1 VSGFRFYPPYV
12 FFLKPETLRKMR
24 MSILEPGIEAV
35 IGTDIGGT
43 NIKVVLVESRKGK
56 VIDQVDLKT
65 SAESGVHAIVRELGT
80 TLATMIHKAKDDRI
94 EVGAV
99 GVGCAGVIDLQK
111 GSVSVSPNLP
121 GWEEFS
127 LQEKLTQIVQIPVR
141 VFNDVDCIGY
151 AEYRLGGG
159 SELGDFLC
167 VALGTGVGGSLI
179 VGGRVWTEGSTTAG
193 EIGHMTIQPDGERC
207 LCGNRGC
214 LETLASASWL
224 VRRAEERLSQGFS
237 STLRDRLERTGS
249 LEAESIQRA
258 AQEGDSLAQ
267 ELFSLV
273 GTSLAIAIANVIQLL
288 GIQSVVIAGGLAN
301 AWDFFITPLQS
312 ELNRR
317 LTMVRPPEVKVVRTK
332 LGYYAGALGAAY
344 LATEAGGL

>member
-1 VSGFRFYPPYV
+1 
-12 FFLKPETLRKMR
+12 
-24 MSILEPGIEAV
+24 MSILEPRVEAV

-43 NIKVVLVESRKGK
+43 NIKVVLVDPRSGT
-56 VIDQVDLKT
+56 VIDQLDLKT
-65 SAESGVHAIVRELGT
+65 SARSGADAIVTELGT

-94 EVGAV
+94 RVGAV

-121 GWEEFS
+121 GWEEFP
-127 LQEKLTQIVQIPVR
+127 LQEKLTQILEIPVL
-141 VFNDVDCIGY
+141 VFNDVDSIGY

-159 SELGDFLC
+159 GELGDFLC
-167 VALGTGVGGSLI
+167 IALGTGVGGSLI
-179 VGGRVWTEGSTTAG
+179 IGGRVWTEGSTSAG

-224 VRRAEERLSQGFS
+224 VRRAEERLRQGFS
-237 STLRDRLERTGS
+237 STLRDSLERTGS
-249 LEAESIQRA
+249 LKAESIQQA

-267 ELFSLV
+267 ELFNLV
-273 GTSLAIAIANVIQLL
+273 GTSLAIAFANVVQLL
-288 GIQSVVIAGGLAN
+288 CIRSVVIAGGLAN
-301 AWDFFITPLQS
+301 AWDFFIGPLQK
-312 ELNRR
+312 ELNQR
-317 LTMVRPPEVKVVRTK
+317 LTMVRPREMKVVRTK

-344 LATEAGGL
+344 LAAEVREL

>member
-1 VSGFRFYPPYV
+1 
-12 FFLKPETLRKMR
+12 
-24 MSILEPGIEAV
+24 MSILEPRVEAV

-43 NIKVVLVESRKGK
+43 NIKVVLVDPRGGN

-65 SAESGVHAIVRELGT
+65 SVKSGAHTIVTDLGT
-80 TLATMIHKAKDDRI
+80 TLATIIHKAKDNRI

-121 GWEEFS
+121 GWKEFP
-127 LQEKLTQIVQIPVR
+127 LQEKLTQLVQIPVR
-141 VFNDVDCIGY
+141 VYNDVDCIGY
-151 AEYRLGGG
+151 AEYHLGIGG
-159 SELGDFLC
+159 ELGDFLC

-179 VGGRVWTEGSTTAG
+179 TGGRVWTEGSTSAG

-214 LETLASASWL
+214 LETLASAGWL
-224 VRRAEERLSQGFS
+224 VRRAEERLRQGFS
-237 STLRDRLERTGS
+237 STLRDHLEGTGS
-249 LEAESIQRA
+249 LEAESIQQA
-258 AQEGDSLAQ
+258 AQEGDLLAQ

-288 GIQSVVIAGGLAN
+288 GIQSVVIGGGLAN
-301 AWDFFITPLQS
+301 AWDFFITPLQE

-317 LTMVRPPEVKVVRTK
+317 LTMVRPREVKVVRTK

-344 LATEAGGL
+344 LAAEVGEL